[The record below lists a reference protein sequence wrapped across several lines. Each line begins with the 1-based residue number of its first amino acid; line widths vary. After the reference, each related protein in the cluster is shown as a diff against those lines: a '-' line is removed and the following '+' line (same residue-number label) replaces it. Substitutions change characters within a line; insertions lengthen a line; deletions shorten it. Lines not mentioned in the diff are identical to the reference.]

1 MGTIFSSLNV
11 GRLGLLA
18 QQYAMHVLGNNI
30 ANVNTEGYTRRRVI
44 MSPTPSVEFGSGMFF
59 GTGVKVDDVERVRDT
74 FLDVYLRNELGTLG
88 TLDKSN
94 AAYKQLEAVFNELS
108 DQGRSLSGMMAEFW
122 NAWQTLSTEPESP
135 AMRQAVVSNGASL
148 ASTFQYMRDRLHGL
162 RIDMNTAVSTTVEEI
177 NTLAAQLQE
186 LNAQII
192 TSENEPHMANDLRD
206 QRDVIIDQL
215 SQLAGV
221 TTRDF
226 GDGEMV
232 VFMNGQM
239 LVSGNTVRTLETAV
253 NADGLYDVQWSD
265 TGAAADLGAGELKGL
280 LDARDTTIPSYI
292 SRVDALATQIIKEVN
307 RLHSQGNGLDLYT
320 TVTSGQ
326 AVSDPDAVLSSAAGL
341 PFEDEI
347 STGSF
352 WLAVY
357 DADGTLLEEQQISV
371 TAGVSTLRTVG
382 AEINTDF
389 SANGYLHANVS
400 YGEISIA
407 LDTGAPA
414 GATFSFVK
422 SDGTGDTSGL
432 LLALELNTFF
442 TGEDADTIDV
452 SSVIQNNP
460 SLVATASSTAPG
472 DNTIALAIGNL
483 RNDTFVIGTD
493 PDARTFDTY
502 HEMTISTL
510 GTESAREGSLLTN
523 QQNVVEAF
531 EQQRQSYSGVNLDE
545 ELAQLISVEHAYTA
559 AARYITTIDG
569 MLDEL
574 LSIA

>member
-1 MGTIFSSLNV
+1 MGTIFGSLNI

-44 MSPTPSVEFGSGMFF
+44 MSPTSSVEFGSGLFF
-59 GTGVKVDDVERVRDT
+59 GTGVKVDDVQRVRDT

-94 AAYKQLEAVFNELS
+94 AAYKQIEVIFNELS

-122 NAWQTLSTEPESP
+122 DAWQTLSTEPENP
-135 AMRQAVVSNGASL
+135 VMRQVVVSNGVSL
-148 ASTFQYMRDRLHGL
+148 ASTFQYMRDRLSGL
-162 RIDMNTAVSTTVEEI
+162 RVGMNTAVSTTVEAI

-192 TSENEPHMANDLRD
+192 ASENEPHMANDLRD
-206 QRDVIIDQL
+206 QRDLIIDRL
-215 SQLAGV
+215 SELAAV

-232 VFMNGQM
+232 VFINGQM

-265 TGAAADLGAGELKGL
+265 TGGAVDPSAGQLKGL

-292 SRVDALATQIIKEVN
+292 TRVDALATQIIKEVN

-320 TVTSGQ
+320 TATSGV
-326 AVSDPDAVLSSAAGL
+326 AVSDPDVVLDSAAGL
-341 PFEDEI
+341 AFEGEI
-347 STGSF
+347 TTGSF

-357 DADGTLLEEQQISV
+357 DADGTLLEEQEISI
-371 TAGVSTLRTVG
+371 TAGVSTLNTVA
-382 AEINTDF
+382 AEINADF
-389 SANGYLHANVS
+389 LANGYLQASVS
-400 YGEISIA
+400 NGEITIE
-407 LDTGAPA
+407 LDAGAPS

-422 SDGTGDTSGL
+422 SDGTGDTSGF
-432 LLALELNTFF
+432 LLAMELNTFF

-460 SLVATASSTAPG
+460 SLLAAASSTAPG
-472 DNTIALAIGNL
+472 DNTIALAIGNV
-483 RNDTFVIGTD
+483 RNDTFVTGTD
-493 PDARTFDTY
+493 TDARTFDGY
-502 HEMTISTL
+502 HEITVATL
-510 GTESAREGSLLTN
+510 GIESAREGSLLTN
-523 QQNVVEAF
+523 QENVVEAF
-531 EQQRQSYSGVNLDE
+531 KRQRLAESGVNLDE

-559 AARYITTIDG
+559 AARYITTIDE
-569 MLDEL
+569 MLDTL

>member
-44 MSPTPSVEFGSGMFF
+44 MAPTSSVEFGSGLFF
-59 GTGVKVDDVERVRDT
+59 GTGVKVEDVQRVRDT

-94 AAYKQLEAVFNELS
+94 AAYKQIETIFNELS
-108 DQGRSLSGMMAEFW
+108 DQGRSLSTVMTEFW
-122 NAWQTLSTEPESP
+122 DAWQTLSTEPENS
-135 AMRQAVVSNGASL
+135 AMRQTVVSNGASL
-148 ASTFQYMRDRLHGL
+148 ASTFQHMRDRLYGL
-162 RIDMNTAVSTTVEEI
+162 RMDMNTAVSTTVEEV

-186 LNAQII
+186 LNAQIVA
-192 TSENEPHMANDLRD
+192 SENEPHTANDLRD
-206 QRDVIIDQL
+206 QRDLIVDQL
-215 SQLAGV
+215 SKLAGV

-232 VFMNGQM
+232 VFINGQM

-253 NADGLYDVQWSD
+253 NADGLYEVQWSD
-265 TGAAADLGAGELKGL
+265 TGGAVDPSGGQLKGL

-292 SRVDALATQIIKEVN
+292 TRVDALATQIIKEIN

-320 TVTSGQ
+320 TATSGV
-326 AVSDPDAVLSSAAGL
+326 AVSDPDAVLDSAAGL
-341 PFEDEI
+341 AFEDEI

-357 DADGTLLEEQQISV
+357 DADGTLLEEQEISI
-371 TAGVSTLRTVG
+371 TAGVSTLNTVA
-382 AEINTDF
+382 AEINADF
-389 SANGYLHANVS
+389 LANGYLQASVS
-400 YGEISIA
+400 NGEITID
-407 LDTGAPA
+407 LDAGAPS

-422 SDGTGDTSGL
+422 SDGTGDTSGF
-432 LLALELNTFF
+432 LLAMELNTFF

-460 SLVATASSTAPG
+460 SLLATASSTAPG
-472 DNTIALAIGNL
+472 DNTIALAIGNV
-483 RNDTFVIGTD
+483 RNDTFVIGADT
-493 PDARTFDTY
+493 DARTFDSY
-502 HEMTISTL
+502 HEMTVSTL
-510 GTESAREGSLLTN
+510 GIESAREGSLLTN
-523 QQNVVEAF
+523 QENVVEAF

-545 ELAQLISVEHAYTA
+545 ELTQLISVEHAYTA
-559 AARYITTIDG
+559 AARYITTIDK
-569 MLDEL
+569 MLDDL